1 MFLMICVVC
10 GGWIIWRERAGERS
24 SMYSMRVELV
34 LRWMNAAVKYALR
47 VVYDDATGKHTTCHS
62 YIELTPPGK
71 GISIS
76 IERIKSVL

>member
-1 MFLMICVVC
+1 MDN
-10 GGWIIWRERAGERS
+10 GGIGGIKYYGGSERS
-24 SMYSMRVELV
+24 STYSRVERV
-34 LRWMNAAVKYALR
+34 LRWMNDAAVKALR
-47 VVYDDATGKHTTCHS
+47 VLYDDATAKHTTCHS